1 MHGKVGKIYWQVWKQ
16 SIVQVATCFI
26 KLEMIKQRWF
36 GQWVH
41 SQQGTTFKWFE
52 VINKQ
57 EWMQEI
63 KEPTRNNL
71 FSRVNQVLQQHMLI
85 KSLSK
90 EIASGRVGANAPKG
104 LEGFTIKSKGKS
116 LVDNHSKGSWNLIE
130 GNPIPRGPTTTR
142 LSPFIKVNSKLGN

>member
-1 MHGKVGKIYWQVWKQ
+1 
-16 SIVQVATCFI
+16 
-26 KLEMIKQRWF
+26 
-36 GQWVH
+36 
-41 SQQGTTFKWFE
+41 
-52 VINKQ
+52 
-57 EWMQEI
+57 MQEK

-85 KSLSK
+85 KNLNK

-104 LEGFTIKSKGKS
+104 LGGFTIKSKGKS

-130 GNPIPRGPTTTR
+130 GNPIPRGPTTTTR